1 MRSASSAPTTS
12 SPSCPGLQP
21 ELVSCCSSSFHALF
35 LLVILFIVS
44 ALSLG
49 SEGILL
55 NGLCGTGDCRTINTC
70 CLFFFSVTGRSL
82 PAAFSCY
89 SPNVSS
95 GRFLPSQ

>member
-1 MRSASSAPTTS
+1 MDAGGSVRSASSAPTAA
-12 SPSCPGLQP
+12 SPGCPGLQP
-21 ELVSCCSSSFHALF
+21 ALVSYSRSSFHALF

-70 CLFFFSVTGRSL
+70 CLFFL
-82 PAAFSCY
+82 CD
-89 SPNVSS
+89 
-95 GRFLPSQ
+95 